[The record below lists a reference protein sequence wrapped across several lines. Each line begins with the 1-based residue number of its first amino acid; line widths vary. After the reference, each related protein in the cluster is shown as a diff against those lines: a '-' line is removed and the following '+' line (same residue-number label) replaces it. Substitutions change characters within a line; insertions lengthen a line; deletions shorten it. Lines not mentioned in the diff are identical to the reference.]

1 MLGMRSQPIHRQF
14 CFLTAI
20 IAGAVSFASPV
31 SAYTPESKEVKER
44 VTRALG
50 FLATAKDDRLGGECL
65 IGLCFKK
72 SGVDDHPKIA
82 HAVDRCY
89 KAGFNTTDNYSLGIA
104 LMFLCEADP
113 KAHREIIDKYLAEL
127 LRRQKGHGGW
137 GYETFQTGDTSQ
149 TQYGVLGIWMAKN
162 FAEIDIPVEK
172 MEGVMGWLMRTQ
184 DPSGGYGYQG
194 IDSPGGGRVA
204 QNGVTPTLS
213 AAGVGSAYIMADM
226 LQVTKRVD
234 VPNAPRSKALQQV
247 AVAGKKDPRA
257 PLTVRLS
264 PEDIKNTLASG
275 DRALGT
281 NYAPVDKWN
290 HYYMY
295 ALERYHSFREKAGG
309 TPDNK
314 WYDSGFAHLAKTQ
327 NGSGSWEG
335 EDNNVIATCLAT
347 LFLMRSSQKAI
358 QKKLKMGDGVL
369 KGGMNLPPDVRS
381 IREDGKGQIVDDGV
395 VVPTEQILELLE
407 KGANPELDRLA
418 EDSDPLKLS
427 ENASERKSQIEL
439 LRKKVSAADYESRK
453 IAINTLS
460 RDRNLENVPQLL
472 YALTDP
478 DVRIVLQAD
487 KGLRFISRKARGVGL
502 PEGEPSQAQIKSAQ
516 AAWKAWY
523 FSIRPDAE
531 LLD

>member
-1 MLGMRSQPIHRQF
+1 MGSQPIHFNR
-14 CFLTAI
+14 CVLALML
-20 IAGAVSFASPV
+20 AGIFFFASPAG
-31 SAYTPESKEVKER
+31 AYTPESKEVRER
-44 VTRALG
+44 VKKALG
-50 FLATAKDDRLGGECL
+50 FLTTAKEDRLGGECL
-65 IGLCFKK
+65 IALCFKK
-72 SGVDDHPKIA
+72 GGLDDHPRIKK
-82 HAVDRCY
+82 AVDRCY
-89 KAGFNTTDNYSLGIA
+89 QPEFVKADNYSLGIA
-104 LMFLCEADP
+104 LMFLCEVDP
-113 KAHREIIDKYLAEL
+113 ETHHDLIAKYVEEL
-127 LRRQKGHGGW
+127 MKRQKSFGAW
-137 GYETFQTGDTSQ
+137 TYESFQTGDTSQ

-162 FAEIDIPVEK
+162 FAEIDIPVDR

-184 DPSGGYGYQG
+184 DPGGGYGYQG
-194 IDSPGGGRVA
+194 VDPGGAGQVA

-213 AAGVGSAYIMADM
+213 AAGAGSAYIMADM
-226 LQVTKRVD
+226 LQVTQRVD
-234 VPNAPRSKALQQV
+234 ARSAQGSKALQQI
-247 AVAGKKDPRA
+247 AAAEKKGPGA
-257 PLTVRLS
+257 PLTVTLN
-264 PEDIKNTLASG
+264 PADIKNTLASA

-281 NYAPVDKWN
+281 NFAPVTKWN

-309 TPDNK
+309 KPDNK
-314 WYDSGFAHLAKTQ
+314 WYDSGFAFLARTQ
-327 NGSGSWEG
+327 QANGAWDGD
-335 EDNNVIATCLAT
+335 DNAAVATSLAT
-347 LFLMRSSQKAI
+347 LFLLRSSQKSI
-358 QKKLKMGDGVL
+358 QAKLKMGDGVL
-369 KGGMNLPPDVRS
+369 QGGMSLPNDVRS
-381 IREDGKGQIVDDGV
+381 IRENKGRIVDDGV
-395 VVPTEQILELLE
+395 VVPTEQILALLE

-502 PEGEPSQAQIKSAQ
+502 PEGEPSQAQVKSAQ